1 MTAPEASNHEQS
13 RYWNDDGGQRWVNE
27 QRLIDRLLAPY
38 ADEVVDAAQPQPG
51 ERVLDIGAGCGATTL
66 LLADR
71 VGTYGSVLGL
81 DLSEPMLAVAARR
94 AAEAGLANVT
104 TLVADAQHHRPADP
118 AHLVASRFGVMFFAD
133 PVAAFANLR
142 ASLVPGG
149 RLAFVCWQSVQL
161 NPWAIVPGGA
171 IASVVDPARPA
182 DPLAPGPFAFADADR
197 VRSVLGE
204 AGWSDIDVTPIG
216 HDLFMG
222 ADVNE
227 ATHLAVQV
235 GPAAR
240 MLSEVP
246 ADTRKRAIEV
256 LSGVIAEH
264 AAADGSI
271 RMGSACWRVT
281 AGES

>member
-1 MTAPEASNHEQS
+1 
-13 RYWNDDGGQRWVNE
+13 
-27 QRLIDRLLAPY
+27 
-38 ADEVVDAAQPQPG
+38 
-51 ERVLDIGAGCGATTL
+51 VLDIGAVCGATTL

-81 DLSEPMLAVAARR
+81 DLSEPMLDVAARR
-94 AAEAGLANVT
+94 AAEAGLGNVT
-104 TLVADAQHHRPADP
+104 TLVADAQHHRPDDQ

-149 RLAFVCWQSVQL
+149 RLAFVCWQAVQL
-161 NPWAIVPGGA
+161 NPWAIVPGRA
-171 IASVVDPARPA
+171 IASVVGPAAPA
-182 DPLAPGPFAFADADR
+182 DPLAPGPFAFAAADR
-197 VRSVLGE
+197 VRSVLTE
-204 AGWSDIDVTPIG
+204 AGWSDIDVSPIG

-222 ADVNE
+222 VDVDE
-227 ATHLAVQV
+227 AAHLAIQV

-240 MLSEVP
+240 MLAEVS
-246 ADTRKRAIEV
+246 ADTRRRALEM
-256 LSGVIAEH
+256 LRNAIAEQ

-281 AGES
+281 ARRS